1 MRREDNAMRAA
12 MPGMVLVMVFFCM
25 VAVTIIVD
33 TIGIGMIIY
42 HTFKQPF
49 KKRPIKK
56 IWNWAAVVL
65 IVTSVAGF
73 VSMIA
78 FYVYLHI

>member
-42 HTFKQPF
+42 HTFK
-49 KKRPIKK
+49 
-56 IWNWAAVVL
+56 
-65 IVTSVAGF
+65 
-73 VSMIA
+73 
-78 FYVYLHI
+78 